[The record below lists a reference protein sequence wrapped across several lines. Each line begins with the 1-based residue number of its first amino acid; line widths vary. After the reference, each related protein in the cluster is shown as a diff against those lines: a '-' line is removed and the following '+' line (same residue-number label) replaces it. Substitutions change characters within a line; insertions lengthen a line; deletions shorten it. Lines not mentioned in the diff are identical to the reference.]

1 MGAGQFLRDFRRD
14 FHIKK
19 SMAHREAVLQKKKKA
34 EEQRLKV
41 QIPEIERDRSKGK
54 KVSHMHLLDLVNKLG
69 SDFEGITRLYRKK
82 ELQHLCAAYNIRLVS
97 RWNKMK
103 LALELAQAI
112 PRFEA
117 VPRYEITSTY
127 TVDVVEER
135 CNEIPVL
142 RIRRQ

>member
-41 QIPEIERDRSKGK
+41 QIPEIERDL
-54 KVSHMHLLDLVNKLG
+54 VSKLG
-69 SDFEGITRLYRKK
+69 SEGITRLYRKK

-135 CNEIPVL
+135 CNGIPVL
-142 RIRRQ
+142 RIRTQ

>member
-19 SMAHREAVLQKKKKA
+19 SMAHRQAVLQKKKKA
-34 EEQRLKV
+34 EEKRLKV
-41 QIPEIERDRSKGK
+41 QIPEIEQDRSEDK
-54 KVSHMHLLDLVNKLG
+54 KVSHMRLLDLVNKLG
-69 SDFEGITRLYRKK
+69 SEGITRLYSKK

-112 PRFEA
+112 PQFDA
-117 VPRYEITSTY
+117 IPRYEITSTY
-127 TVDVVEER
+127 TVDVVEGR
-135 CNEIPVL
+135 SNGIPVL
-142 RIRRQ
+142 RIRRV

>member
-1 MGAGQFLRDFRRD
+1 
-14 FHIKK
+14 
-19 SMAHREAVLQKKKKA
+19 MAHREAVLQKKKKA

-41 QIPEIERDRSKGK
+41 QIPEIERDRSKDK
-54 KVSHMHLLDLVNKLG
+54 KVSHMRLLDLVNKLG
-69 SDFEGITRLYRKK
+69 SEGITRLYRKK

-117 VPRYEITSTY
+117 VPRYESLRPIPLMLLRS
-127 TVDVVEER
+127 VVTGFLCYEFADSKDKYM
-135 CNEIPVL
+135 
-142 RIRRQ
+142 